1 MNAHLGGGRSEA
13 ADGRDEFLAPIGG
26 GMNVALSEI
35 VERFTQ
41 RSPVTVMVRRT
52 LEHALSSQWID
63 EVFEAQRDKQYTREL
78 LFSSVV
84 DLMGLVALGLRP
96 SLHAAAQSDPDLS
109 VSLAA
114 LYDKV
119 NRTEPQVVR
128 ALVQGSAERLLPVVR
143 PMKKQEPWAAGYQ
156 VRVLDGNHLPASEK
170 RLKALRD
177 FRGAA
182 LPGQSLVVYA
192 PEVGLVVDVVPA
204 EDAHAQERALMGPVL
219 ERVREGELWLADRNF
234 STSRILRAVHEKGA
248 AFIIR
253 EHGVSPNP
261 TPRGEKQEKTRG
273 QTGRVFEQAVRVEG
287 EAPLELRRIEVHL
300 EEPTEDGETVI
311 RLLTNVPEEK
321 LSALEVAELYRK
333 RWKIEGMF
341 GELEAVLES
350 EVRSLGRPR
359 AALLAFGVAVLAYN
373 VLSVVKSAVEAS
385 HDLEAAN
392 LQVSTYYIATEVKFA
407 YGGMMMVVE
416 PEDWREKEAQS
427 AEQLSETLLEL
438 AKKVRLSTLR
448 KHPRAAKK
456 KVKKGYV
463 PGKVAR
469 KHVATA
475 RVLKGP

>member
-1 MNAHLGGGRSEA
+1 
-13 ADGRDEFLAPIGG
+13 
-26 GMNVALSEI
+26 MNVALSEI

-52 LEHALSSQWID
+52 LEHALSTQWID
-63 EVFEAQRDKQYTREL
+63 EVFEAQRDRQYTREL

-96 SLHAAAQSDPDLS
+96 SLHAAAQSDPDLT

-143 PMKKQEPWAAGYQ
+143 PMKKQEAWAAGYQ
-156 VRVLDGNHLPASEK
+156 VRVLDGNHLPASDK

-219 ERVREGELWLADRNF
+219 ERVQEGELWLADRNF

-261 TPRGEKQEKTRG
+261 TALGERREVGRGP
-273 QTGRVFEQAVRVEG
+273 TGRVFEQAVRVEG
-287 EAPLELRRIEVHL
+287 EVPLELRRIEVEL

-333 RWKIEGMF
+333 RWTIEGMF

-385 HDLEAAN
+385 HDLEAAKM
-392 LQVSTYYIATEVKFA
+392 QVSTYYIAAEVKFA

-416 PEDWREKEAQS
+416 PKDWERQEGES
-427 AEQLSETLLEL
+427 AEQLSAALLEL
-438 AKKVRLSTLR
+438 AKKVKPSTLR

-456 KVKKGYV
+456 KVKKGYAS
-463 PGKVAR
+463 GKEAR
-469 KHVATA
+469 QHVATA
-475 RVLKGP
+475 RVLKGQKIT

>member
-1 MNAHLGGGRSEA
+1 MDA
-13 ADGRDEFLAPIGG
+13 
-26 GMNVALSEI
+26 I

-41 RSPVTVMVRRT
+41 RSPVTVMVRQT
-52 LEHALSSQWID
+52 LQHALSAQWID
-63 EVFEAQRDKQYTREL
+63 ELFEEQRDKQYTREL
-78 LFSSVV
+78 LFSTVV

-96 SLHAAAQSDPDLS
+96 SLHAAAQSNPELT

-128 ALVQGSAERLLPVVR
+128 ALVQRSAEKLLPVVR
-143 PMKKQEPWAAGYQ
+143 PMKKHEPWAAGYQ
-156 VRVLDGNHLPASEK
+156 VRVLDGNHLPASQK
-170 RLKALRD
+170 RLKPLRD

-219 ERVREGELWLADRNF
+219 ERVQEGELWLADRNF
-234 STSRILRAVHEKGA
+234 CTSRILRAVHEKRA

-261 TPRGEKQEKTRG
+261 TALGEKREERRG
-273 QTGRVFEQAVRVEG
+273 KTGRVFEQAVCVEG

-311 RLLTNVPEEK
+311 RLLTNVPKER

-333 RWKIEGMF
+333 RWKIEAMF

-392 LQVSTYYIATEVKFA
+392 MQVSTYYIAAEVKFA
-407 YGGMMMVVE
+407 YGGMMMLVE
-416 PEDWREKEAQS
+416 PEDWKEKEEQS
-427 AEQLSETLLEL
+427 AEQLSEALLEL
-438 AKKVRLSTLR
+438 AKKVKPSTLR
-448 KHPRAAKK
+448 KHPRTAKK

>member
-1 MNAHLGGGRSEA
+1 MNAHLGGGGSEA
-13 ADGRDEFLAPIGG
+13 ADGQDEFLAPLRGG
-26 GMNVALSEI
+26 INVALSEI

-41 RSPVTVMVRRT
+41 RSPITVMVRRT

-128 ALVQGSAERLLPVVR
+128 ALVQGSAQRLLPVVR

-261 TPRGEKQEKTRG
+261 TALGEKQEKTRG
-273 QTGRVFEQAVRVEG
+273 GTGRVFEQAVRVEG
-287 EAPLELRRIEVHL
+287 EEPLELRRIEVHL
-300 EEPTEDGETVI
+300 DEPTEDGETVI

-392 LQVSTYYIATEVKFA
+392 MQVSTYYIATEVKFA
-407 YGGMMMVVE
+407 YGGMMMVVG
-416 PEDWREKEAQS
+416 PEDWSEKEAQS

>member
-1 MNAHLGGGRSEA
+1 M
-13 ADGRDEFLAPIGG
+13 
-26 GMNVALSEI
+26 ALKTI
-35 VERFTQ
+35 LERFAQ

-52 LEHALSSQWID
+52 LEHALSSQWVD
-63 EVFEAQRDKQYTREL
+63 EVFEANREEQYTREL

-84 DLMGLVALGLRP
+84 DLMGVVALGLRP

-119 NRTEPQVVR
+119 NHTEPQVVR
-128 ALVQGSAERLLPVVR
+128 ALVQGSAERLLPVVQ

-170 RLKALRD
+170 RLKPLRG

-192 PEVGLVVDVVPA
+192 PELSLVVDMLPA
-204 EDAHAQERALMGPVL
+204 EDAHAQERALMGPIL

-234 STSRILRAVHEKGA
+234 STSRILRAVQEKKA

-261 TPRGEKQEKTRG
+261 TAVGERTEIGRAPS
-273 QTGRVFEQAVRVEG
+273 GRVFEQAVRVEG
-287 EAPLELRRIEVHL
+287 EEVLELRRIEVEL
-300 EEPTEDGETVI
+300 DEPTEDGETVI
-311 RLLTNVPEEK
+311 RLLTNVPVER
-321 LSALEVAELYRK
+321 LSAVEVAQLYRK
-333 RWKIEGMF
+333 RWTIEGMF

-392 LQVSTYYIATEVKFA
+392 LEVSTYYIAAEVKFA
-407 YGGMMMVVE
+407 YGGMMMGTG
-416 PEDWREKEAQS
+416 PEEWSGQEGWS
-427 AEQLSETLLEL
+427 AEQLSAALLEL
-438 AKKVRLSTLR
+438 AKKVKPKTLR

-456 KVKKGYV
+456 KVKKGYA
-463 PGKVAR
+463 PGEVAR

-475 RVLKGP
+475 RVLKGEKLS

>member
-1 MNAHLGGGRSEA
+1 MV
-13 ADGRDEFLAPIGG
+13 DGQDEFLAPQRGG
-26 GMNVALSEI
+26 TNVALNAI
-35 VERFTQ
+35 VERLTQ

-63 EVFEAQRDKQYTREL
+63 EVFEAQRDRQYTREL

-84 DLMGLVALGLRP
+84 DLMGLVAMGLRP
-96 SLHAAAQSDPDLS
+96 SLHAAAQSDPDLT

-119 NRTEPQVVR
+119 NRTEPRVVR

-143 PMKKQEPWAAGYQ
+143 PMKKQGSWAAGYQ

-170 RLKALRD
+170 RLKPLRS

-192 PEVGLVVDVVPA
+192 PELGLVVDVLPA
-204 EDAHAQERALMGPVL
+204 EDAHAQERALTGPVL

-234 STSRILRAVHEKGA
+234 STRRILRAVHDKGA

-261 TPRGEKQEKTRG
+261 TALGEKREMGRG
-273 QTGRVFEQAVRVEG
+273 PTGLVFEQAVRVEG
-287 EAPLELRRIEVHL
+287 EQALELRRVEVQL
-300 EEPTEDGETVI
+300 DEPTEDGETVI
-311 RLLTNVPEEK
+311 RLLTNVPEER

-385 HDLEAAN
+385 HDLEAAKM
-392 LQVSTYYIATEVKFA
+392 QVSTYYIAAEVKFT
-407 YGGMMMVVE
+407 YGGMTVMVE
-416 PEDWREKEAQS
+416 PKDWSEQEPQS
-427 AEQLSETLLEL
+427 AEQLSEVLMEL
-438 AKKVRLSTLR
+438 AKKVRPSTLR

-469 KHVATA
+469 RHVATA
-475 RVLKGP
+475 RVLKGEEIL

>member
-1 MNAHLGGGRSEA
+1 VNAHLGGGGSEA
-13 ADGRDEFLAPIGG
+13 ADGQDEFLAPLRG

-96 SLHAAAQSDPDLS
+96 SLHAAAQSEPDLS

-128 ALVQGSAERLLPVVR
+128 ALVQGSAQRLLPVVR

-234 STSRILRAVHEKGA
+234 CTSRILRGVHEKGA

-261 TPRGEKQEKTRG
+261 TAQGEKREKTRG
-273 QTGRVFEQAVRVEG
+273 QTGCVFEQAVRVEG
-287 EAPLELRRIEVHL
+287 EEPLELRRIEVHL

-392 LQVSTYYIATEVKFA
+392 MQVSTYYIATEVKFA

-416 PEDWREKEAQS
+416 PEDWSEKEAQS

>member
-1 MNAHLGGGRSEA
+1 MNAHLGGGGSEA
-13 ADGRDEFLAPIGG
+13 ADGQDEFLAPLRG
-26 GMNVALSEI
+26 GMNVALNEL

-41 RSPVTVMVRRT
+41 RSPVTVMVRHT

-128 ALVQGSAERLLPVVR
+128 ALVQGSAESLLPVVR

-156 VRVLDGNHLPASEK
+156 VRVLDGNHLPASQK
-170 RLKALRD
+170 RLKALRG

-234 STSRILRAVHEKGA
+234 CTSRILRAVHEKGA

-261 TPRGEKQEKTRG
+261 TARGEKQEKTRG

-385 HDLEAAN
+385 HDLEAASM
-392 LQVSTYYIATEVKFA
+392 QVSTYYIATEVKFA
-407 YGGMMMVVE
+407 YGGMMMVVG
-416 PEDWREKEAQS
+416 PEDWREKETRS

>member
-1 MNAHLGGGRSEA
+1 MKA
-13 ADGRDEFLAPIGG
+13 I
-26 GMNVALSEI
+26 M
-35 VERFTQ
+35 ERFTQ

-63 EVFEAQRDKQYTREL
+63 EVFEAHRDQQYTREL

-96 SLHAAAQSDPDLS
+96 SLHAAAQSDPDLT

-119 NRTEPQVVR
+119 NHTEPQVVR
-128 ALVQGSAERLLPVVR
+128 ALVQGSAERLLPVVKG
-143 PMKKQEPWAAGYQ
+143 MKKQGPWAAGYQ

-170 RLKALRD
+170 RLKALRG

-192 PEVGLVVDVVPA
+192 PELSLVVDVLLA

-234 STSRILRAVHEKGA
+234 STSRILSAVHEKRA

-261 TPRGEKQEKTRG
+261 TVLGERREVGRG
-273 QTGRVFEQAVRVEG
+273 QTGRVFEQAVRLEG
-287 EAPLELRRIEVHL
+287 ERPLELRRIEVEL

-321 LSALEVAELYRK
+321 LSALEVAQLYRK
-333 RWKIEGMF
+333 RWTIEGMF

-373 VLSVVKSAVEAS
+373 VLSVVKTAVEAS
-385 HDLEAAN
+385 HDLEATN
-392 LQVSTYYIATEVKFA
+392 MQVSTYYIAAEVKFA

-416 PEDWREKEAQS
+416 PEEWSGQEIQS
-427 AEQLSETLLEL
+427 AEQLSEALLEL
-438 AKKVRLSTLR
+438 ARKVKPSSLR

-456 KVKKGYV
+456 KVRKGYV
-463 PGKVAR
+463 PGEVAR

-475 RVLKGP
+475 RVLKGEKIS